1 MERRG
6 AAGAAIELLAVRTD
20 RAARG
25 NLSLPGHPR
34 GEGGG
39 VGRMLRPVDR
49 GAEKAE
55 SHLRGFCDRLDPPA
69 LGLGKVPDADEHR
82 PERGD
87 EVNVGTVP
95 VPRRDRLGDRWARR
109 LPDEEIGRRPWL
121 AQLDP
126 LDEGALP
133 NLKKEGRAEGE
144 VEVGAPDRLVVHPH
158 ASLGDQALGLG
169 PARDEA

>member
-6 AAGAAIELLAVRTD
+6 AAGATIELLAVRTD
-20 RAARG
+20 RATRS
-25 NLSLPGHPR
+25 NLSPLGHPR

-39 VGRMLRPVDR
+39 VGRTLRPVDR
-49 GAEKAE
+49 GAEEAK
-55 SHLRGFCDRLDPPA
+55 SHLRGFRDRLDPPA

-82 PERGD
+82 PERGN
-87 EVNVGTVP
+87 EVNVGTVS
-95 VPRRDRLGDRWARR
+95 VPRRDRLGGRRTRR
-109 LPDEEIGRRPWL
+109 LPDEEIGSGPWL

-126 LDEGALP
+126 LDEGAFP

-144 VEVGAPDRLVVHPH
+144 VKLGAPDRLVVHPH
-158 ASLGDQALGLG
+158 PALGDQTLGLG